1 MSEIDDLDGG
11 DAGGESGGDAGG
23 GLPGAGGL
31 TEAAIAAGAVCLSC
45 GGDVRGPYCSSCGQ
59 KNDDLRRSSFV
70 LGKDFLKDTF
80 GFDSRMWRTLGM
92 LAISPGRVPNEYAHG
107 RRSRFTPPVRLF
119 LVVSFLFFLTIGL
132 TNTLFVGVEVKFRDS
147 DPEKLETAIAAA
159 EEAGVELSEE
169 ARTGKCSFQSQLR
182 FFVKEKNL
190 RIDRERINACLGDVR
205 DDAQEVIGE
214 SEDVAVGEDQ
224 GIETEREQAGEV
236 VDRVFKGINWAVTN
250 PREFNDSFNDWLPR
264 VLFFMTPVLALILAL
279 FLRRGALIFDHL
291 VLAFYTHAAGFAVIG
306 LSLIL
311 AQFGAPYMGV
321 AAAIALPV
329 YYIAVLK
336 RAYGRGWIKT
346 LWTAL
351 VSGVL
356 YMVVLFSILLTILSN
371 IVWRATA

>member
-1 MSEIDDLDGG
+1 MSEIDDLDGD
-11 DAGGESGGDAGG
+11 DAGEVGG
-23 GLPGAGGL
+23 GLPGPSGL
-31 TEAAIAAGAVCLSC
+31 TEAAIAAGAACLSC
-45 GGDVRGPYCSSCGQ
+45 GGDISGPYCSSCGQ

-132 TNTLFVGVEVKFRDS
+132 TNTLFVGVEVEFRDP
-147 DPEKLETAIAAA
+147 DPETLKTALAKA
-159 EEAGVELSEE
+159 EDAGVELSEE

-205 DDAQEVIGE
+205 DDAQEVIDA
-214 SEDVAVGEDQ
+214 SEDVAVGEDE

-236 VDRVFKGINWAVTN
+236 VGRVFKGINWAVTN

-351 VSGVL
+351 MSGVL
-356 YMVVLFSILLTILSN
+356 YMTVLFSILLTIMSN
-371 IVWRATA
+371 IVWSATA